1 MPMSA
6 QKTERLINLT
16 LAMLATKKY
25 LTKSEIFNT
34 VAGYTG
40 TAETME
46 RMFERDKDELRE
58 LGIEI
63 EVGGLDPL
71 FEDDQGYLIRSET
84 FQLDSSAF
92 ENEELLYLTM
102 AVNLWHDSALQAN
115 SKAALL
121 KIQSLSGPIESNSV
135 NLPMIRDAENSK
147 TLATAFESVE
157 KRYALN
163 FQYKGSD
170 RNVEPYGLY
179 IQDGFWYLVA
189 NEANAIKS
197 FKLQRIEGELKRVG
211 KVSSFIKPTEFDLA
225 TFLAKSR
232 SVKKEIAVL
241 RVRKNQGHALRSKYA
256 VTEIDDEWDQMSL
269 EYGFDQEIIQTILW
283 YGSNVLVESPEK
295 LRSDIKLRLK
305 EFING

>member
-1 MPMSA
+1 MSMSA

-16 LAMLATKKY
+16 LALLATKKY

-40 TAETME
+40 TPETME

-71 FEDDQGYLIRSET
+71 FEDEQGYLIRSET
-84 FQLDSSAF
+84 FQLDSNQF

-121 KIQSLSGPIESNSV
+121 KIQSLSGPIESDSV

-157 KRYALN
+157 KRYLLN
-163 FQYKGSD
+163 FQYKGSE
-170 RNVEPYGLY
+170 RNVQPYGLY
-179 IQDGFWYLVA
+179 IQDGSWYLVG
-189 NEANAIKS
+189 NEADAIKS
-197 FKLQRIEGELKRVG
+197 FKLQRIEGELKSVG
-211 KVSSFIKPTEFDLA
+211 KGSSFIKPTEFDLA

-232 SVKKEIAVL
+232 SVKKETAVL
-241 RVRKNQGHALRSKYA
+241 RVRKNQGHALRSKYV
-256 VTEIDDEWDQMSL
+256 VTEIDDEWDQMSV

-283 YGSNVLVESPEK
+283 YGSNILVESPEK

-305 EFING
+305 ELING

>member
-16 LAMLATKKY
+16 LALLATKKY
-25 LTKSEIFNT
+25 LTKSEIFTT

-40 TAETME
+40 SPETME

-84 FQLDSSAF
+84 FQLDSGQF
-92 ENEELLYLTM
+92 EKEELLYLTM
-102 AVNLWHDSALQAN
+102 AVNLWHDSALKAN

-121 KIQSLSGPIESNSV
+121 KIQSLSGPIESDSI
-135 NLPMIRDAENSK
+135 NLPVIRDTENSK
-147 TLATAFESVE
+147 MLSTAFESVE
-157 KRYALN
+157 KRFTLN
-163 FQYKGSD
+163 FQYKESE
-170 RNVEPYGLY
+170 RNVQPYGLY

-189 NEANAIKS
+189 KEEDAIKS
-197 FKLQRIEGELKRVG
+197 FKLQRIEGTLSKVG
-211 KVSSFIKPTEFDLA
+211 KELSFIKPKEFDLA
-225 TFLAKSR
+225 TFLAESR
-232 SVKKEIAVL
+232 AEKQDIAVL
-241 RVRKNQGHALRSKYA
+241 RVRKNQGYALRSKHA
-256 VTEIDDEWDQMSL
+256 VTEIDEEWDQMKM

-283 YGSNVLVESPEK
+283 YGSNVLVDKPEK
-295 LRSDIKLRLK
+295 LRFDIKSRLK
-305 EFING
+305 SLANG

>member
-1 MPMSA
+1 
-6 QKTERLINLT
+6 
-16 LAMLATKKY
+16 
-25 LTKSEIFNT
+25 

-40 TAETME
+40 SPETME

-71 FEDDQGYLIRSET
+71 FEDDQGYLIRSES
-84 FQLDSSAF
+84 FQLDSNQF

-135 NLPMIRDAENSK
+135 NLPVIRDAENSK

-157 KRYALN
+157 KRFVLN
-163 FQYKGSD
+163 FQYKGSE
-170 RNVEPYGLY
+170 RSVQPYGLY
-179 IQDGFWYLVA
+179 TQDGFWYLVA
-189 NEANAIKS
+189 NEADAIKS
-197 FKLQRIEGELKRVG
+197 FKLQRIEGELKKVG
-211 KVSSFIKPTEFDLA
+211 KESSFTKPSEFDLA
-225 TFLAKSR
+225 TFLTSTR
-232 SVKKEIAVL
+232 SAKKEIAVL

-256 VTEIDDEWDQMSL
+256 VTEIDDEWDQMNL

-283 YGSNVLVESPEK
+283 YGSNVLVEKPAK
-295 LRSDIKLRLK
+295 LRTDIKSRLK
-305 EFING
+305 ELISG